1 MIIKCFLKS
10 SFLKIATKQVAN
22 VPGTSKKKKKKPS
35 SNPLLS
41 NIDVTKNKEYSKEIG
56 TIHKSCLPWFL
67 ICDNP

>member
-10 SFLKIATKQVAN
+10 SFLKLATKQVAN
-22 VPGTSKKKKKKPS
+22 APGTKKKKKHSS

-56 TIHKSCLPWFL
+56 MIHKSCLPWFL